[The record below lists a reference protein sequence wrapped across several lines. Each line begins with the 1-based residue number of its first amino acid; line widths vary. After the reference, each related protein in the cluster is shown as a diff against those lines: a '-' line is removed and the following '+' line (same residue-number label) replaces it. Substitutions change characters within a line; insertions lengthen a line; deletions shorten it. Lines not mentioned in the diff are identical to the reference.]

1 MNEIQLFKDERFGE
15 VRVAGTS
22 EEPLFCLADICRV
35 LDLQVTPTKNRIKPD
50 GVSLIK
56 VIDSLGREQEATFI
70 SEQNLYKVIMR
81 SDKPQAE
88 PFQDWVCGEVLP
100 SIRKSGGY
108 IATKEDDTPEMIMAR
123 AILVANETITRQKK
137 QIEEAKRQIE
147 QKDEKIA
154 QDAPKVLFADAV
166 STSKRSCLVAEL
178 AIPCKKKGGRKH
190 FVDLTGKRFGKLLVI
205 KEAGIDK
212 WGSVLWECK
221 CDCGN
226 MYIARSGKLVQGRTT
241 NCGCYTSEL
250 RSKSA
255 TKHGLLKHGIKPRT
269 FIVWNGI
276 KARCLN
282 KNSKSYKNYGAR
294 GITICD
300 EWLCY
305 ENFHNWALHN
315 GYKDNLTI
323 DRIDNSKGYI
333 PDNCQWIPWKENLM
347 KQRRYILLTVNG
359 ETKTLSEWGR
369 FVSVS
374 RWMLTKYFHLKG
386 KKETEKAIAD
396 CMQSNKGQ
404 IYFLNKFIKTA

>member
-178 AIPCKKKGGRKH
+178 AKILQQNGVNIGQNRLFDWMRKNGYLCSKGQYYNQPTQRAQEMGLFELKKTTINKP
-190 FVDLTGKRFGKLLVI
+190 D
-205 KEAGIDK
+205 
-212 WGSVLWECK
+212 GSVLV
-221 CDCGN
+221 
-226 MYIARSGKLVQGRTT
+226 STTTVVTGR
-241 NCGCYTSEL
+241 
-250 RSKSA
+250 
-255 TKHGLLKHGIKPRT
+255 
-269 FIVWNGI
+269 
-276 KARCLN
+276 
-282 KNSKSYKNYGAR
+282 
-294 GITICD
+294 
-300 EWLCY
+300 
-305 ENFHNWALHN
+305 
-315 GYKDNLTI
+315 
-323 DRIDNSKGYI
+323 
-333 PDNCQWIPWKENLM
+333 
-347 KQRRYILLTVNG
+347 
-359 ETKTLSEWGR
+359 
-369 FVSVS
+369 
-374 RWMLTKYFHLKG
+374 
-386 KKETEKAIAD
+386 
-396 CMQSNKGQ
+396 GQ

>member
-1 MNEIQLFKDERFGE
+1 MDELIKITEQDGKQAVSARELYKFLGIE
-15 VRVAGTS
+15 TPFTMWAERMFEYGFS
-22 EEPLFCLADICRV
+22 EGADY
-35 LDLQVTPTKNRIKPD
+35 
-50 GVSLIK
+50 VSLSQK
-56 VIDSLGREQEATFI
+56 
-70 SEQNLYKVIMR
+70 
-81 SDKPQAE
+81 SDKPQ
-88 PFQDWVCGEVLP
+88 GGRP
-100 SIRKSGGY
+100 SIDYALTIECAKEISMLQRNEKGKQARQYFIAVEKRYKDLQQTGGFQVP
-108 IATKEDDTPEMIMAR
+108 ASFKEALLLAAR
-123 AILVANETITRQKK
+123 QQE
-137 QIEEAKRQIE
+137 QIEEQQRQIE

-205 KEAGIDK
+205 KETGIDK

-305 ENFHNWALHN
+305 ENFHNWALRN
-315 GYKDNLTI
+315 GYKDNLSI
-323 DRIDNSKGYI
+323 DRIDNSKGYN

-404 IYFLNKFIKTA
+404 VYFVNKFIKTA

>member
-178 AIPCKKKGGRKH
+178 AKILQQNEVNIGQNRLFDWMRKNGYLCSKGQYYNQPTQRAQEMGLFELKKTTINKP
-190 FVDLTGKRFGKLLVI
+190 D
-205 KEAGIDK
+205 
-212 WGSVLWECK
+212 GSVLV
-221 CDCGN
+221 
-226 MYIARSGKLVQGRTT
+226 STTTVVTGR
-241 NCGCYTSEL
+241 
-250 RSKSA
+250 
-255 TKHGLLKHGIKPRT
+255 
-269 FIVWNGI
+269 
-276 KARCLN
+276 
-282 KNSKSYKNYGAR
+282 
-294 GITICD
+294 
-300 EWLCY
+300 
-305 ENFHNWALHN
+305 
-315 GYKDNLTI
+315 
-323 DRIDNSKGYI
+323 
-333 PDNCQWIPWKENLM
+333 
-347 KQRRYILLTVNG
+347 
-359 ETKTLSEWGR
+359 
-369 FVSVS
+369 
-374 RWMLTKYFHLKG
+374 
-386 KKETEKAIAD
+386 
-396 CMQSNKGQ
+396 GQ

>member
-1 MNEIQLFKDERFGE
+1 M
-15 VRVAGTS
+15 
-22 EEPLFCLADICRV
+22 ADICRV

-178 AIPCKKKGGRKH
+178 AKILQQNGVNIGQNRLFDWMRKNGYLCSKGQYYNQPTQRAQEMGLFELKKTTINKP
-190 FVDLTGKRFGKLLVI
+190 D
-205 KEAGIDK
+205 
-212 WGSVLWECK
+212 GSVLV
-221 CDCGN
+221 
-226 MYIARSGKLVQGRTT
+226 STTTVVTGR
-241 NCGCYTSEL
+241 
-250 RSKSA
+250 
-255 TKHGLLKHGIKPRT
+255 
-269 FIVWNGI
+269 
-276 KARCLN
+276 
-282 KNSKSYKNYGAR
+282 
-294 GITICD
+294 
-300 EWLCY
+300 
-305 ENFHNWALHN
+305 
-315 GYKDNLTI
+315 
-323 DRIDNSKGYI
+323 
-333 PDNCQWIPWKENLM
+333 
-347 KQRRYILLTVNG
+347 
-359 ETKTLSEWGR
+359 
-369 FVSVS
+369 
-374 RWMLTKYFHLKG
+374 
-386 KKETEKAIAD
+386 
-396 CMQSNKGQ
+396 GQ